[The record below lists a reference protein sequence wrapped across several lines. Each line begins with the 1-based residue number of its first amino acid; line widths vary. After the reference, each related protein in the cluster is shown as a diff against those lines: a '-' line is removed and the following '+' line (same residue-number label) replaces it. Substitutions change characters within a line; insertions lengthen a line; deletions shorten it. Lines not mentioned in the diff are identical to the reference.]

1 MAGNASENLG
11 LPMLRGNP
19 FDLRPIESGRAEYLV
34 GRDRLIASWRE
45 HIVSQSPRMLLLVG
59 ERGSGRSSVVRT
71 LASQTRR
78 SFVGQYWPISNPVN
92 AIIHELAIHFCGF
105 SSSGSNQKMI
115 DDLVSNLEESSG
127 TLPVISLDYPSN
139 VEIATVLNSISP
151 ILQRLRA
158 LVIVVLTPSQLSSI
172 DDETLELYDRPE
184 YTTHLSKKQ
193 IQELSN
199 RLVSRKAREKWII
212 GDILLSRIHES
223 TSGNPRDVI
232 RLLRD
237 LIDERRDVGAHGTLE
252 RLMRWKIERV
262 SSIENETEKDVQ
274 KEILSPDE
282 SYNYITEEGNQ
293 KIMETSP
300 QDPDISSELEYF
312 SEDKSRHD
320 HIKIVEETEKNL
332 PENESDVHYSNI
344 QIGTNEAQVN
354 NGEFSQD
361 PDDLWEEE
369 LPVDSE
375 IDDSWEDDL
384 DSDDSTDIDEIPT
397 KTNTEQGTLD
407 DFVYM
412 EPGTEPPM
420 FNSGSGFTG
429 LAQRS
434 KVAQGQQ
441 PKEKEGAPFIES
453 ASEISPLWGEH
464 RVATEKNQS
473 ETPLPIFSNAEPN
486 RENEDPIYP
495 ENDESSVIST
505 DSAHWSVEPSMTS
518 SLPIFEDRK
527 NEIIDPPFGINDA
540 PVSSTENTENK
551 PPELPRGN
559 RRFAISWEPDNPF
572 DEERSMYLNEAEM
585 LVISMASK
593 REISPSDAELQARL
607 EVGRPRL
614 SQIYNG
620 LYKSGFLSVRKQG
633 RKRLFK
639 ITQAAQKLVEV

>member
-1 MAGNASENLG
+1 VAGDLSENLG
-11 LPMLRGNP
+11 LPLLRGNP

-45 HIVSQSPRMLLLVG
+45 HIISQSPRMLLLVG

-78 SFVGQYWPISNPVN
+78 SFVGQYWPTSDPVN

-127 TLPVISLDYPSN
+127 SLPVISLDYPSN
-139 VEIATVLNSISP
+139 IEISVVLNSISP

-172 DDETLELYDRPE
+172 DEETLELYDRPE
-184 YTTHLSKKQ
+184 YTTHLSKEQ

-212 GDILLSRIHES
+212 DDILLSRIHES

-237 LIDERRDVGAHGTLE
+237 LIDERRDVGAHGALE
-252 RLMRWKIERV
+252 RLMRWKITNE
-262 SSIENETEKDVQ
+262 SSDANE
-274 KEILSPDE
+274 KEGKNQILFSDE
-282 SYNYITEEGNQ
+282 SLGHIAEEHNQLSVDETPENRDLKLQSTHSDGDESRQDVSQYIEDQGDNLP
-293 KIMETSP
+293 S
-300 QDPDISSELEYF
+300 DELEEYHFNFQTETVENQVNIGDF
-312 SEDKSRHD
+312 SE
-320 HIKIVEETEKNL
+320 
-332 PENESDVHYSNI
+332 
-344 QIGTNEAQVN
+344 
-354 NGEFSQD
+354 D
-361 PDDLWEEE
+361 PDDLWEG
-369 LPVDSE
+369 
-375 IDDSWEDDL
+375 
-384 DSDDSTDIDEIPT
+384 DSDTDVEEIPVES
-397 KTNTEQGTLD
+397 NNEQGTLD

-412 EPGTEPPM
+412 QPGTEPPM
-420 FNSGSGFTG
+420 FHSGNGFNG

-434 KVAQGQQ
+434 KLAQSQQ
-441 PKEKEGAPFIES
+441 PNEKEDTPLIES
-453 ASEISPLWGEH
+453 VSEISHLWE
-464 RVATEKNQS
+464 RDKIDIESNQQDNNVPIISNIDSEWEIQDPQLPEK
-473 ETPLPIFSNAEPN
+473 ET
-486 RENEDPIYP
+486 
-495 ENDESSVIST
+495 SSVIST
-505 DSAHWSVEPSMTS
+505 DSAHWSVEPSMAS
-518 SLPIFEDRK
+518 SLPVFEDSET
-527 NEIIDPPFGINDA
+527 EIIDTPFGIEDA
-540 PVSSTENTENK
+540 PVQPIDTIENK
-551 PPELPRGN
+551 SENPRREN
-559 RRFAISWEPDNPF
+559 FRLTTSWEPDNPF
-572 DEERSMYLNEAEM
+572 DEERSTYLNEAEM

-620 LYKSGFLSVRKQG
+620 LHKSGYLSVRKQG

-639 ITQAAQKLVEV
+639 ITEAAQKLVEA